1 MIVMSTASLV
11 RIVRDPRSGQV
22 HLPNERVH
30 VLTIIQNLDRALLK
44 VRWQA
49 GGDCV
54 VFPDDLNEPDARP
67 AAREIAE
74 RQKGTKSRTDV
85 TRLCTEL

>member
-1 MIVMSTASLV
+1 MSTATLV
-11 RIVRDPRSGQV
+11 RMVRDPCSGQV

-30 VLTIIQNLDRALLK
+30 VLTVMRKLDRMLLK

-67 AAREIAE
+67 AWREIAE
-74 RQKGTKSRTDV
+74 RQKGTMSRADV
-85 TRLCTEL
+85 MRLCTEL